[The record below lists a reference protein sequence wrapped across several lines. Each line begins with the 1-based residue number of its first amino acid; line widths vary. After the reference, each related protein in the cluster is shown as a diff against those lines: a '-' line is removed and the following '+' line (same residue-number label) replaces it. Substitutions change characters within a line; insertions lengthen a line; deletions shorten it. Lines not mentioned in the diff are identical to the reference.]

1 MLEHNF
7 TGPSF
12 TIGIEEELMLLD
24 AETMELS
31 QSIEAVLEAVPA
43 EFTGQMKP
51 ELLQSFLEVAT
62 KPHPNVS
69 SAGEELRALRRSLTE
84 VAEGLGL
91 RIGAAGT
98 HPSARWED
106 QAVVKDARYE
116 QIVFELQYIVRQF
129 LIFGTHVHVGVEGA
143 DRAIYIADGIRR
155 YLPLML
161 ALSTNSPFLRGHPT
175 GMMSSRTPVFR
186 ALPRAG
192 IPPHFGSWEAYASRV
207 EVMMRA
213 GAIRDYTFLWWDV
226 RPHPNLGTVE
236 VRVFDQ
242 QTRVELTIALAALT
256 VSMAHRLSAF
266 YDDGAALVEYPTE
279 LVDDNK
285 VRAAVKGMN
294 GVLIDFWAGEQ
305 VPAERFAMQLL
316 GVLSEHAQELGCERE
331 LAGVGEL
338 LAGNTGAH
346 RQLRIWE
353 QTPRPQ
359 GARRGH
365 RGGQPRLVTRPGATM
380 LGSARGLST

>member
-1 MLEHNF
+1 MLDHNF

-12 TIGIEEELMLLD
+12 TVGIEEELMLLD
-24 AETMELS
+24 AETLELA
-31 QSIEAVLEAVPA
+31 QSIEDVLASVPP
-43 EFTGQMKP
+43 EFKGQMKP

-62 KPHPNVS
+62 KPHPDVM
-69 SAGEELRALRRSLTE
+69 SAGEELRALRRKL
-84 VAEGLGL
+84 AEIAEPHGLV
-91 RIGAAGT
+91 IGAAAT

-106 QAVVKDARYE
+106 QLVVHDARYE
-116 QIVFELQYIVRQF
+116 QIVEELQYVARQF
-129 LIFGTHVHVGVEGA
+129 LIFGTHVHVGIEGA
-143 DRAIYIADGIRR
+143 ERAIYVADGIRR

-161 ALSTNSPFLRGHPT
+161 ALSTNSPFLRGHAT

-192 IPPHFGSWEAYASRV
+192 IPPHFGLWETYAERV

-213 GAIRDYTFLWWDV
+213 GAIEDYTFLWWDV

-242 QTRVELTIALAALT
+242 QTRADLTIALAALT
-256 VSMAHRLSAF
+256 VCMAHRLSHF
-266 YDDGAALVEYPTE
+266 YDEDNELVSYPTE

-285 VRAAVKGMN
+285 IRAAVKGMD
-294 GVLIDFWAGEQ
+294 GVLLDFWSAEQ

-346 RQLRIWE
+346 RQLRMWE
-353 QTPRPQ
+353 ENPDLKALAQ
-359 GARRGH
+359 GIVEASR
-365 RGGQPRLVTRPGATM
+365 V
-380 LGSARGLST
+380 

>member
-1 MLEHNF
+1 VLDHNF

-12 TIGIEEELMLLD
+12 TVGIEEELMLLD
-24 AETMELS
+24 AETFELAQRVS
-31 QSIEAVLEAVPA
+31 EVLEKVPA
-43 EFTGQMKP
+43 EFEGQMKP

-62 KPHPNVS
+62 KPHPDVR
-69 SAGEELRALRRSLTE
+69 SAGEELVALRRGLSE
-84 VAEGLGL
+84 VAGTMGL

-106 QAVVKDARYE
+106 QLVVEDPRYE
-116 QIVFELQYIVRQF
+116 QIVEQLQYVVRQF
-129 LIFGTHVHVGVEGA
+129 LIFGTHVHVGIEGA
-143 DRAIYIADGIRR
+143 DRAIYVADGIRR

-161 ALSTNSPFLRGHPT
+161 ALSTNSPFLRGQPT

-192 IPPHFGSWEAYASRV
+192 IPPHFGSWERYAERV
-207 EVMMRA
+207 EGMVRA
-213 GAIRDYTFLWWDV
+213 GAIQDYTFLWWDV

-256 VSMAHRLSAF
+256 VCMAHRLSAL
-266 YDDGAALVEYPTE
+266 YDEGSDLVDYPTE

-285 VRAAVKGMN
+285 VRAAVKGMD

-305 VPAERFAMQLL
+305 VPAERFAMRLL
-316 GVLSEHAQELGCERE
+316 GLLSEDAEELGCERE

-346 RQLRIWE
+346 RQLRIWDDN
-353 QTPRPQ
+353 PDLKSLV
-359 GARRGH
+359 
-365 RGGQPRLVTRPGATM
+365 GGIVDASRL
-380 LGSARGLST
+380 